1 MNKVIERI
9 SERVPSSLVVKFD
22 HDNCECYGIVT
33 NLSEEGM
40 CIQSGTCLPC
50 DAKISLQIP
59 LKKGE
64 LKLPAR
70 VMRVERTNGFYDTM
84 GVQLLRTTKKYMKIL
99 DSFRMAAMTA

>member
-1 MNKVIERI
+1 MIERI

-40 CIQSGTCLPC
+40 CIQSGICLPC
-50 DAKISLQIP
+50 DSKIKLQIP

-64 LKLPAR
+64 LKLQAK
-70 VMRVERTNGFYDTM
+70 VMRMEQTNGFYDTM
-84 GVQLLRTTKKYMKIL
+84 GVQLLRPTKKYLKIL
-99 DSFRMAAMTA
+99 DSFKLAAQTV